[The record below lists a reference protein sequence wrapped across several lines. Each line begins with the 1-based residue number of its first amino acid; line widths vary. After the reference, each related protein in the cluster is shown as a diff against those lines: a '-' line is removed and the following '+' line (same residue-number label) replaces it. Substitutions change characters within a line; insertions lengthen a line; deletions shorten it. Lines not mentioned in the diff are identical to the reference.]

1 MNFTAILI
9 KIEGLNDDAAAKIA
23 NTFVDNL
30 GQVRHN
36 DGMAFYRDLQPVC
49 REQNCK
55 ATLVD
60 GVRAEILD
68 GADDEK
74 CNINLVSMSGE
85 DKAFNAVL
93 VLRKL
98 RDIYSIAQFIVFVP
112 DEVVNADHNCSID
125 VNMTL
130 EEPSDEDKEKASK
143 KCDYNCH
150 VCERTDCKWS
160 KANGFGKPAEE
171 VDVEFTSTVVE
182 NEEVN
187 KAAEE
192 VKEKF
197 AELAEESEY
206 EGCDHNCDECMN
218 DDCPAEIE
226 REIEEEL
233 KEYDQST
240 ADAESD
246 N

>member
-1 MNFTAILI
+1 MMNFTAILI
-9 KIEGLNDDAAAKIA
+9 NIEGLNDDAASKIA

-60 GVRAEILD
+60 GVRAEIYD

-74 CNINLVSMSGE
+74 CEINLVSMSGD
-85 DKAFNAVL
+85 DKEFNALL
-93 VLRKL
+93 VLKKTREV
-98 RDIYSIAQFIVFVP
+98 YSIAQFFVFVP
-112 DEVVNADHNCSID
+112 NEVVNSMNNCHIN
-125 VNMTL
+125 VEMTMQ
-130 EEPSDEDKEKASK
+130 EPSEEEIEKASK
-143 KCDYNCH
+143 KCDYNCNS
-150 VCERTDCKWS
+150 CEREDCKWS

-182 NEEVN
+182 NEEVD

-192 VKEKF
+192 IKEKF
-197 AELAEESEY
+197 AELAAKEVEE
-206 EGCDHNCDECMN
+206 DEVN
-218 DDCPAEIE
+218 
-226 REIEEEL
+226 
-233 KEYDQST
+233 DQSP